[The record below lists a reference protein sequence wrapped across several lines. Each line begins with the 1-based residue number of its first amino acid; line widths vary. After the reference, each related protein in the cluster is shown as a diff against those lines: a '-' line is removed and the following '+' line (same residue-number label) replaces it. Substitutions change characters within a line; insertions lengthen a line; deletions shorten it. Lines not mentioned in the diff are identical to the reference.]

1 MPDSDPTFAGFP
13 ACADLSALDADIAI
27 VGVPVGVS
35 YPGSKAHSTTAPAE
49 IRRQS
54 RRFGRF
60 VDHHDFNFDGRVLG
74 PRPPRVVD
82 CGDVP
87 IVEPGEQHAVTEN
100 VIRAIVS
107 GGAVPIVLGGDH
119 SIPIPV
125 MRAFAGTGSVCV
137 VQIDAHLDFRDEIHG
152 IRDGLSSGMRRAS
165 ELPFVSGVVQVGI
178 RGVGSAREEDVR
190 VAREY
195 GSVVVLAADIHRHG
209 IGFAIDRLPDA
220 NRYYVTL
227 DIDGLDPSVAPG
239 VIAPSFGGLSYFQ
252 VFEFLRA
259 IAFKGSIIGMDIVEV
274 APLKDINNI
283 TSLLAARL
291 VMDTIGCI
299 AHQGT

>member
-1 MPDSDPTFAGFP
+1 VPEPEPTYAGFP
-13 ACADLSALDADIAI
+13 ACADLTALDADIAI

-35 YPGSKAHSTTAPAE
+35 YPGAEAHSTTAPVE

-54 RRFGRF
+54 RRIGRF

-74 PRPPRVVD
+74 PRPPRIVD

-87 IVEPGEQHAVTEN
+87 IVDPSKQHAVTEN
-100 VIRAIVS
+100 VIRTIVS
-107 GGAVPIVLGGDH
+107 SGAVPIVLGGDH

-125 MRAFAGTGSVCV
+125 MRAFTGAGSMCV

-152 IRDGLSSGMRRAS
+152 IHDGLSSGMWRAS
-165 ELPFVSGVVQVGI
+165 ELPFVSDLVQVGI

-190 VAREY
+190 AAREY
-195 GSVVVLAADIHRHG
+195 GSVIVLAADIHRHG

-220 NRYYVTL
+220 ERYYVTL
-227 DIDGLDPSVAPG
+227 DIDGIDPSVAPG

-259 IAFKGSIIGMDIVEV
+259 IVSKGSIVGMDIVEV
-274 APLKDINNI
+274 APARDINNI